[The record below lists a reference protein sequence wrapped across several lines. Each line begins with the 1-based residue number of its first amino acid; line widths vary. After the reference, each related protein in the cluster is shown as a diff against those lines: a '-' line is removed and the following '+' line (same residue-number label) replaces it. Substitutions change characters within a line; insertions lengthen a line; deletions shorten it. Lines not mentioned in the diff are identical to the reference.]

1 MSKISPT
8 FLIVGAQKAGTTSM
22 DFYLREHPDIF
33 MYPKKEI
40 HFFDNDE
47 RFALGRDWYEKHF
60 SKRKDEK
67 EIGEC
72 SPLYMYLEN
81 VPQRIYDMYPKI
93 KLIFMLRNPVNR
105 ALSHYK
111 MEVRAGRETKT
122 FADAIKSEE
131 IRIVK
136 GMYEK
141 KYFSYKTR
149 GLYLEQIERYVKLF
163 DREQMHFVILEE
175 LKNNPENIMKNIFD
189 FLEVDPGIKLSR
201 IHKSPRYVGK
211 MPLSLKENY
220 LFKNSPLGKI
230 KFFRRAH
237 DLLLTKY
244 SEDVMNKETETMLY
258 DYFKD
263 ANKNL
268 FNFLG
273 TENKYWNQR

>member
-1 MSKISPT
+1 MSTHSPT

-33 MYPKKEI
+33 LYPKKEI

-47 RFALGRDWYEKHF
+47 RYALGRNWYEKQF
-60 SKRKDEK
+60 IKRKNEK
-67 EIGEC
+67 AIGEC
-72 SPLYMYLEN
+72 SPLYMYLKN
-81 VPQRIYDMYPKI
+81 VPKRIFDMFPEI

-111 MEVRAGRETKT
+111 MEVRAGRETKN
-122 FADAIKSEE
+122 FADALNFEE
-131 IRIVK
+131 ERILK
-136 GMYEK
+136 GLYEK

-149 GLYLEQIERYVKLF
+149 GLYLEQIERYLKFF

-175 LKNNPENIMKNIFD
+175 MKNNPEKVMKRIFN
-189 FLEVDPGIKLSR
+189 FLDVDPGIKLTR
-201 IHKSPRYVGK
+201 IYKSPRYVGK

-220 LFKNSPLGKI
+220 IFKNSPLGKI

-237 DLLLTKY
+237 DFLLTKY
-244 SEDVMNKETETMLY
+244 STDVMNSETEFLLY
-258 DYFKD
+258 DYFKVP
-263 ANKNL
+263 NENL

-273 TENKYWNQR
+273 IENKFWNKR

>member
-1 MSKISPT
+1 MREFSPT

-47 RFALGRDWYEKHF
+47 RFALGKDWYEKQF
-60 SKRKDEK
+60 VKRKDEK
-67 EIGEC
+67 AIGEC

-81 VPQRIYDMYPKI
+81 VPQRIFDMYPKI

-111 MEVRAGRETKT
+111 MEVRAGRETKN
-122 FADAIKSEE
+122 FDKALMSEE
-131 IRIVK
+131 DRIEK
-136 GMYEK
+136 GIYEK

-149 GLYLEQIERYVKLF
+149 GLYLKQIERFLKYF
-163 DREQMHFVILEE
+163 NRNQMHFVILEE
-175 LKNNPENIMKNIFD
+175 MKNNPENVMKNIFT

-220 LFKNSPLGKI
+220 MFKNSPLGKI

-237 DLLLTKY
+237 DLFFTKY
-244 SEDVMNKETETMLY
+244 SKDVMDKETESMLY

-268 FNFLG
+268 FKFL
-273 TENKYWNQR
+273 EIDNMYWKQR